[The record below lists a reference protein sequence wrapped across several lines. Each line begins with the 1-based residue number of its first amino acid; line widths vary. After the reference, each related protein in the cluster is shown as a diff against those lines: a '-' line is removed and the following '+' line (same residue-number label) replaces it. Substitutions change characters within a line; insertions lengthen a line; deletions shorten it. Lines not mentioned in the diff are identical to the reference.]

1 MSEKRLH
8 PFSPP
13 IVFIGILAAFVGFA
27 STFAL
32 VLAGLRAVGATD
44 AQAAS
49 GLMALLVTCGTFS
62 IILSWKTRMPIAGAW
77 SAPGAALLIL
87 TGEPAG
93 GFSDAV
99 GAFLICAVLIVIA
112 GLARPFGRLVG
123 RIPAPLAAAMLAG
136 VLLPI
141 CLAPMRA
148 IGENAWHGLP
158 ILLAWVIGLRLH
170 RLLAVPFALAAFVGV
185 LVFGVGFE
193 EGWTNGLAEAAIPHP
208 SLVFPTFTLAA
219 TLSITLPLFV
229 VTMASQNVPGL
240 AVLRANGYAPDQ
252 APLLVGTGFLG
263 GIGALFGGHAI
274 NLAAITAAMVASDE
288 AGPDPSAR
296 WGGAVVNGLSYIVI
310 GTTAGATV
318 AFVSLA
324 PPVLI
329 EAVAGLALVF
339 AFTAAAQTAFTDER
353 LRPAAAVTFLA
364 SASGITILGI
374 SGAFWGLLAGITI
387 AWVQP
392 RRHAAV

>member
-1 MSEKRLH
+1 MTEKTLH
-8 PFSPP
+8 PFAPP
-13 IVFIGILAAFVGFA
+13 IVFIGILAALVGFA

-62 IILSWKTRMPIAGAW
+62 IIMSLKTRMPIAGAW

-93 GFSDAV
+93 GFSAAV
-99 GAFLICAVLIVIA
+99 GAFLTCAVLIIIA

-123 RIPAPLAAAMLAG
+123 RIPTALAAAMLAG

-148 IGENAWHGLP
+148 IGENAWLGLP
-158 ILLAWVIGLRLH
+158 ILLAWVVGLRVH
-170 RLLAVPFALAAFVGV
+170 RLLAVPFALAAFVVVMLLGV
-185 LVFGVGFE
+185 EFPT
-193 EGWTNGLAEAAIPHP
+193 GWANGLAEAALPHP
-208 SLVFPTFTLAA
+208 VFVVPTFTLAA
-219 TLSITLPLFV
+219 TLSIALPLFV

-240 AVLRANGYAPDQ
+240 AVIRANGYAPDQ
-252 APLLVGTGFLG
+252 APLLVGTGVLG
-263 GIGALFGGHAI
+263 AVGALFGGHAI
-274 NLAAITAAMVASDE
+274 NLAAITAAMLAGEE
-288 AGPDPSAR
+288 AGPDRSAR
-296 WGGAVVNGLSYIVI
+296 WGGAVVNGISYIII

-339 AFTAAAQTAFTDER
+339 AFTAAAQTAFDDAR
-353 LRPAAAVTFLA
+353 LRPATAVTFLA
-364 SASGITILGI
+364 AASGITILGI

-387 AWVQP
+387 AWLQP
-392 RRHAAV
+392 LPRAD